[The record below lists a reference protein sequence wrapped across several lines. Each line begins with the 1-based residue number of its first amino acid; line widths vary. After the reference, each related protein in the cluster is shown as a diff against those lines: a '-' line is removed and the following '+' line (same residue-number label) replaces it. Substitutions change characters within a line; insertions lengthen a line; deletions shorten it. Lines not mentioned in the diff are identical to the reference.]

1 MQIDLG
7 YFDYQY
13 KAITIPRFIKAL
25 VGGFGAGKSATVVRR
40 SIEYCYEN
48 PGIPGIILSPSLPM
62 AKRSIIPAMQELCDS
77 KGIPCHYNKTD
88 HLFSIFNSS
97 IWIISTHD
105 PDNIK
110 GPTCGWLA
118 MDEPFLM
125 PESAYDFAISRVRAK
140 NSTML
145 EILLSGTP
153 EQLNWG
159 YKLLVS
165 EADDNVGYVKVSSR
179 ANPELPEVMLDAMER
194 KYDKKMIAAYMDGEF
209 VVLGSTSAFYAF
221 SDENIQS
228 LKYNPN
234 EPLVLTCDFNK
245 SPMSWNIMQET
256 HSSGRT
262 IYKVLDEIHVDGT
275 NTFECLDE
283 FVARWKGKHH
293 GPIYVTGDY
302 SGNSPTDTTATL
314 SNFEAI
320 IQRLQK
326 EFGAEKIDLQIQP
339 NPLHSVR
346 MNLTNGAFCN
356 VRNERSL
363 FIDPRCT
370 HTIEDTRR
378 AVIKKGTQALDKNK
392 YDPHHMDAIGYR
404 IWFAVNNFQRAA

>member
-1 MQIDLG
+1 MQIDMG

-13 KAITIPRFIKAL
+13 KAVTIPRFVKGLI
-25 VGGFGAGKSATVVRR
+25 GGFGAGKSETLVRR
-40 SIEYCYEN
+40 GVEYCYEN
-48 PGIPGIILSPSLPM
+48 PGIPGIILSPTLPM
-62 AKRSIIPAMQELCDS
+62 AKRSVIPAMIKFCAS
-77 KGIPCHYNKTD
+77 KKIPCHYNKTD
-88 HLFSIFNSS
+88 HIFSIFNST

-110 GPTCGWLA
+110 GPTCGWLGI
-118 MDEPFLM
+118 DEPFLM
-125 PESAYDFAISRVRAK
+125 PESAYDFALSRVRDK

-145 EILLSGTP
+145 EILLAGTP

-165 EADDNVGYVKVSSR
+165 EADDNVGFVQVSSR
-179 ANPELPEVMLDAMER
+179 ANPELPEVMLDTMER

-209 VVLGSTSAFYAF
+209 VLLGSVNAFYAF
-221 SDENIQS
+221 SDENIMPI
-228 LKYNPN
+228 KY
-234 EPLVLTCDFNK
+234 ESDQPLILTCDFNK

-256 HSSGRT
+256 YGGGQIIS
-262 IYKVLDEIHVDGT
+262 KVFDEIHVEGT

-283 FVARWKGKHH
+283 FVNRWKKHS
-293 GPIYVTGDY
+293 GLIFVSGDY
-302 SGNSPTDTTATL
+302 SGNSPTDTVATL

-326 EFGAEKIDLQIQP
+326 EFGNNKIDLQISP
-339 NPLHSVR
+339 NPLQATR

-356 VRNERSL
+356 ALGKRRL
-363 FIDPRCT
+363 FIDPSCV

-378 AVIKKGTQALDKNK
+378 AVIKEGTKNLDKNK

-404 IWFAVNNFQRAA
+404 IWYANNNFLGVA

>member
-1 MQIDLG
+1 M
-7 YFDYQY
+7 
-13 KAITIPRFIKAL
+13 
-25 VGGFGAGKSATVVRR
+25 
-40 SIEYCYEN
+40 
-48 PGIPGIILSPSLPM
+48 
-62 AKRSIIPAMQELCDS
+62 
-77 KGIPCHYNKTD
+77 
-88 HLFSIFNSS
+88 
-97 IWIISTHD
+97 
-105 PDNIK
+105 
-110 GPTCGWLA
+110 
-118 MDEPFLM
+118 
-125 PESAYDFAISRVRAK
+125 
-140 NSTML
+140 
-145 EILLSGTP
+145 
-153 EQLNWG
+153 
-159 YKLLVS
+159 
-165 EADDNVGYVKVSSR
+165 
-179 ANPELPEVMLDAMER
+179 
-194 KYDKKMIAAYMDGEF
+194 
-209 VVLGSTSAFYAF
+209 
-221 SDENIQS
+221 
-228 LKYNPN
+228 
-234 EPLVLTCDFNK
+234 
-245 SPMSWNIMQET
+245 
-256 HSSGRT
+256 
-262 IYKVLDEIHVDGT
+262 
-275 NTFECLDE
+275 
-283 FVARWKGKHH
+283 ARWKGKHH